1 MGQARVQLLA
11 SLAAVYLFLTISY
24 VAGNIANEIDMM
36 WGNSKVVTDSDG
48 QEAIALTLDRYTG
61 SSMRSKNM
69 YRFCR
74 IDIDIK
80 LVPGNSAGTVTTFYM
95 ISEGSWQTH
104 DEIDLEFLGNSS
116 GQPYTLHTNMYAKGK
131 GGREK
136 QYRLWFDPTTD
147 YHTYTIIWNR
157 DWTLILVDNKVIRQ
171 MKNKRMYGIEYPYF
185 QQMRVYASLWNA
197 DDWATQGGRVKTD
210 WSNAPFIAYFRNY
223 RAISC
228 ASSYQ
233 TSSLCGEGSTNPMGW
248 LNQELDT
255 TRKQQLKEVD
265 DNDKIYDYCTD
276 TKRFK
281 NGFPHECEA
290 EK

>member
-1 MGQARVQLLA
+1 MGQARAQLLA
-11 SLAAVYLFLTISY
+11 SLAATYLVLVS
-24 VAGNIANEIDMM
+24 AGNIDNEIDMM
-36 WGNSKVVTDSDG
+36 WGNSKLVTDSSG
-48 QEAIALTLDRYTG
+48 QQAIALTLDPNGG
-61 SSMRSKNM
+61 SAMRSKNT

-95 ISEGSWQTH
+95 ISEGSWQSH

-136 QYRLWFDPTTD
+136 QYRLWFDPTQD

-171 MKNKRMYGIEYPYF
+171 MKNKEMNGIAYPST

-197 DDWATQGGRVKTD
+197 DDWATQGGRVKID
-210 WSNAPFIAYFRNY
+210 WSQAPFVAYFRNY

-228 ASSYQ
+228 TSYQ
-233 TSSLCGEGSTNPMGW
+233 TSSLCAEGSTNPMGW
-248 LNQELDT
+248 FNQELNDS
-255 TRKQQLKEVD
+255 RKQQLKEVD
-265 DNDKIYDYCTD
+265 DNYKIYDYCTD
-276 TKRFK
+276 TKRFQ